1 MKCRFWTVDCGRRLG
16 DDLVMI
22 QSDIEVLDAA
32 VLALNDRELEPFVG
46 LMSDDMVWTGQ
57 AQRWFWWRQV
67 PS

>member
-1 MKCRFWTVDCGRRLG
+1 
-16 DDLVMI
+16 MI